1 MEQAYIGLGA
11 NLGALRATLE
21 AALRDLDALPQTRVL
36 AVSSAYRSAPLDSDG
51 PDYLN
56 AVARIETGLSPM
68 ELLDAMQAIE
78 LKHGRERPYRYAP
91 RTLDLDL
98 LIHGDASMQR
108 PRLVL
113 PHPRLHERA
122 FVLLPLLELAPAL
135 SLPVLGPLASRLPGL
150 ADQRVE
156 REPLPLNWT

>member
-21 AALRDLDALPQTRVL
+21 AALRDLDALPQTRVC
-36 AVSSAYRSAPLDSDG
+36 AVSSAYRSAALDSDG

-68 ELLDAMQAIE
+68 ELLDAMQTIE

-135 SLPVLGPLASRLPGL
+135 SLPVLGPLAPRLPGL

>member
-36 AVSSAYRSAPLDSDG
+36 AVSSAYRSAALDSDG

-56 AVARIETGLSPM
+56 AVARIATGLAPM

-78 LKHGRERPYRYAP
+78 HKHGRVRPYRYAP

-122 FVLLPLLELAPAL
+122 FVLAPLLELAPQL
-135 SLPVLGPLASRLPGL
+135 SLPALGPLAPRLDGL
-150 ADQRVE
+150 AKQRIQRE
-156 REPLPLNWT
+156 AEPLAWT